1 MGLFLVLWIVFV
13 VLLVRNENRKKRQ
26 RNYLNRS
33 AQTYGQPVQQYGQR
47 QVTQQYGQQQYQQRQ
62 AAQQYQQRQPVQQY
76 GQRQVTQQ
84 YGQQQ
89 YGQRQVT
96 QQYQNRGTANQ
107 NMAQMQD
114 AMTRKQQEL
123 KQRLQQRYGTGQSGT
138 QQNRTQQVATQ
149 GYVRQQSGT
158 QQGDILSRANA
169 NVRENDAERLERSL
183 MPVHNTVETMGMQGL
198 MESDLMREIND
209 LMIKGYQA
217 DLTFERDFVSEGIEL
232 LNSYELQTEA

>member
-13 VLLVRNENRKKRQ
+13 VLLVKNENRKKRQ
-26 RNYLNRS
+26 RNYLNGS

-47 QVTQQYGQQQYQQRQ
+47 QVTQQYGQQQYEQRQ

-123 KQRLQQRYGTGQSGT
+123 KQRLQQRYGTGQSGAR
-138 QQNRTQQVATQ
+138 QNSPQQVATQ
-149 GYVRQQSGT
+149 GYVSQQSRT

-169 NVRENDAERLERSL
+169 NVRENDADRLERSL

-232 LNSYELQTEA
+232 LNSYELQTEV

>member
-13 VLLVRNENRKKRQ
+13 VLLVKNENRKKRQ
-26 RNYLNRS
+26 RNYLNGS

>member
-149 GYVRQQSGT
+149 GYVSQQSRA

-169 NVRENDAERLERSL
+169 NVRESDAERLERSL

-217 DLTFERDFVSEGIEL
+217 DLAFERDFVSEGIEL
-232 LNSYELQTEA
+232 LNSYELQTEV

>member
-13 VLLVRNENRKKRQ
+13 VLLVKNENKKKRQ
-26 RNYLNRS
+26 RNYLNGS

-47 QVTQQYGQQQYQQRQ
+47 QPVQQYGQQQYQQRQ

-76 GQRQVTQQ
+76 RQQQYQQRQPV
-84 YGQQQ
+84 QQ

-138 QQNRTQQVATQ
+138 RQNRTQQVAAQ
-149 GYVRQQSGT
+149 GYVSQQSRT

-169 NVRENDAERLERSL
+169 NVRENDADRLERSL